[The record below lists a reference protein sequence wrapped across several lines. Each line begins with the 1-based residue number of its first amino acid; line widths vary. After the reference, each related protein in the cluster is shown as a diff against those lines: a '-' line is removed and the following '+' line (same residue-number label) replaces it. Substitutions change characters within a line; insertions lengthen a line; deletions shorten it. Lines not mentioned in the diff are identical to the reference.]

1 LEIECIAAIIGKA
14 MNHDAGWP
22 ANSSG
27 QIADSTRQVSGW
39 HFSGFWYYR
48 EVRLKLAF
56 RKARL
61 AMAGQAQLET
71 KKIVLIGNPNV
82 GKSVIFRLL
91 TGSYVL
97 VSNFPGTTVEVSR
110 GKMLLGR
117 VVYEVVDTPGINSLI
132 PQSEDERVTCEI
144 LLREKPDVII
154 QVADAKNLRRT
165 LLITS
170 QLVEFDIP
178 MILVL
183 NMIDEA
189 EDRGIEIDSGG
200 LSQLFSIPVVE
211 TIAIFSKGRKQLLN
225 AIQNAHKPRNPLP
238 ILYGEERIIQASK
251 DLAPPALLSIEWM
264 AEGNR
269 ELSQTIVDSR
279 GSALAELRKWQE
291 RYRFVTGKGNPSK
304 EIAEI
309 RNRLLDQSV
318 DSYKKKR
325 QIHLLEESGGHK
337 TFWLGLLIFGL
348 LLFAWNE
355 MGDLLRVRTPY
366 NIIQKSVDTWVAAA
380 FSADFP
386 GSSLLR
392 SLLVGDNPSG
402 RFQYGLLP
410 EAIHFLLLIAPVI
423 VPLSVLLSR
432 SRSFAHELGIWSRR
446 ASTGIPILLVVL
458 LLLYEFV
465 GYTGAQTLV
474 GFLEKGLF
482 GQQIIPLL
490 QALIPSGFF
499 WELLVGK
506 YGIISMGL
514 TYAIGIV
521 LPVVGTFFIAFG
533 LLEDSGYLPRL
544 SILSDR
550 LMRIMGLNGKA
561 VLPMVLGFGCGTMAT
576 MSTRILS
583 SKRERLIA
591 ILLLALGIPCSA
603 QLGVMLGIAAGFSQK
618 ATLVVIGVVASQVLL
633 VGFLSSLLIRGK
645 PSEFIFEI
653 PPIRVPQLKN
663 VWFKTWFRVQWY
675 LKEAVPLF
683 LIGTLVLFVCDNVQ
697 LLGRSLLAWIQSGL
711 EPVLTGLLH
720 LPSQVAGVFL
730 LGFLRRDYG
739 AAGLYDMARRGLLTG
754 QQVVVSMI
762 VITLFVPCLA
772 SFLMIIKEQGL
783 KRAFAIMGFIV
794 PFAIGVGA
802 VVSWVLRTF
811 NIQFN

>member
-1 LEIECIAAIIGKA
+1 MAPDTAR
-14 MNHDAGWP
+14 
-22 ANSSG
+22 
-27 QIADSTRQVSGW
+27 DS
-39 HFSGFWYYR
+39 
-48 EVRLKLAF
+48 
-56 RKARL
+56 
-61 AMAGQAQLET
+61 
-71 KKIVLIGNPNV
+71 KKVVLVGNPNV

-110 GKMLLGR
+110 GKMQLGGSS
-117 VVYEVVDTPGINSLI
+117 YEVVDTPGVNSLV

-144 LLREKPDVII
+144 LLREKPNVII

-170 QLVEFDIP
+170 QLVEFGIP

-189 EDRGIEIDSGG
+189 EERGIEIDSRG
-200 LSQLFSIPVVE
+200 LSEYFSVPVVE
-211 TIAIFSKGRKQLLN
+211 TIAIYSKGRRQLLS
-225 AIQNAHKPRNPLP
+225 AIQQAGQPRNPFSTFFS
-238 ILYGEERIIQASK
+238 EENIVAKLDGLSN
-251 DLAPPALLSIEWM
+251 PPLLSIQWLS
-264 AEGNR
+264 EGDR
-269 ELSQTIVDSR
+269 DLAQTI
-279 GSALAELRKWQE
+279 AESLGTAAFGRLQKWLEQ
-291 RYRFVTGKGNPSK
+291 YRATEHNNPAR
-304 EIAEI
+304 EADEI
-309 RNRLLDQSV
+309 RSRLLDSSV
-318 DSYKKKR
+318 ASFKKKR
-325 QIHLLEESGGHK
+325 RSRFIEDSGNFK
-337 TFWLGLLIFGL
+337 RLWIGLLVVGL

-355 MGDLLRVRTPY
+355 IGGFLRVQTP
-366 NIIQKSVDTWVAAA
+366 
-380 FSADFP
+380 FSAAMRIVAGGLDRFM
-386 GSSLLR
+386 GADETGR
-392 SLLVGDNPSG
+392 SLLGNVLLGKNDSG
-402 RFQYGLLP
+402 RFEYGIVP

-423 VPLSVLLSR
+423 VPLGVLLSR
-432 SRSFAHELGIWSRR
+432 SRSFAHELGIITRR
-446 ASTGIPILLVVL
+446 ASTGIPILIGVL

-474 GFLEKGLF
+474 GLIEKVIF
-482 GQQIIPLL
+482 GQHIVPLL
-490 QALIPSGFF
+490 RSILPHGFVAELIA
-499 WELLVGK
+499 GK
-506 YGIISMGL
+506 YGIVSMGL

-550 LMRIMGLNGKA
+550 LMRLMGLNGKA

-583 SKRERLIA
+583 SKRERSIA

-618 ATLVVIGVVASQVLL
+618 ATLTIIGVVASQLLL
-633 VGFLSSLLIRGK
+633 VGYISSLLIKGQ

-653 PPIRVPQLKN
+653 PPIRVPQFKN
-663 VWFKTWFRVQWY
+663 VALKTRYRVQWY

-683 LIGTLVLFVCDNVQ
+683 LVGTLVLFLLDNFYV
-697 LLGRSLLAWIQSGL
+697 LGRSMLYWIEKAL
-711 EPVLTGLLH
+711 EPVLSGLLH
-720 LPSQVAGVFL
+720 LPAATAGIFL

-739 AAGLYDMARRGLLTG
+739 AAGLYDLARNGMLNG

-783 KRAFAIMGFIV
+783 KRALAITGFIV
-794 PFAIGVGA
+794 PFAILVGA
-802 VVSWVLRTF
+802 TVGWILRVF